1 MGDQFVRYVINLA
14 DREDRR
20 KDIHLQL
27 KRVGW
32 NAEYSNSV
40 RPETAAGF
48 PSIGAHGCFMSHLA
62 TLRRGASSGN
72 HIILMEDDLNFAADF
87 AQRWDQTVNELES
100 IDWSIF
106 YPAHYLKDQSS
117 GLTLITPTMS
127 MMCAH
132 FIIIHKNAVP
142 TVIRGLEEIL
152 SRPPGA
158 PSGGPM
164 HVDGAY
170 SVIRAQNPRLDTY
183 VLNPS
188 LGHQRPSRSDVA
200 NAKFYDRTPVLRPVM
215 SALRR
220 FKQRVVLKSTNKY
233 VD

>member
-1 MGDQFVRYVINLA
+1 MGGQFAKYVINLA
-14 DREDRR
+14 DRKDRR
-20 KDIHLQL
+20 TEMLLQL

-32 NAEYSNSV
+32 KAEFSNSV
-40 RPETAAGF
+40 RPKAAAGF

-62 TLRRGASSGN
+62 TLRRGAVSGS

-87 AQRWDQTVNELES
+87 AQRWDPAVNELDS

-106 YPAHYLKDQSS
+106 YPAHYLQDQSS

-127 MMCAH
+127 MMCSH
-132 FIIIHKNAVP
+132 FIMIHKNAAS

-152 SRPPGA
+152 SRPPGD

-170 SVIRAQNPRLDTY
+170 SVIRAQNARLDTY

-188 LGHQRPSRSDVA
+188 LGHQRLSRSDVA
-200 NAKFYDRTPVLRPVM
+200 EAKFYDRAPVLRPFI
-215 SALRR
+215 SALRK
-220 FKQRVVLKSTNKY
+220 FKQRIV
-233 VD
+233 